1 MQLNSLKDCNLHG
14 LWIFITK
21 SLYQAAEAL
30 EVAHTIP
37 MALVRIRET
46 TLANTIIDQDL
57 MVLDHLDMF
66 IRQAPTV
73 ETVESEV
80 RIKLV

>member
-1 MQLNSLKDCNLHG
+1 M
-14 LWIFITK
+14 
-21 SLYQAAEAL
+21 
-30 EVAHTIP
+30 AHTIP

-80 RIKLV
+80 RIKLVQL